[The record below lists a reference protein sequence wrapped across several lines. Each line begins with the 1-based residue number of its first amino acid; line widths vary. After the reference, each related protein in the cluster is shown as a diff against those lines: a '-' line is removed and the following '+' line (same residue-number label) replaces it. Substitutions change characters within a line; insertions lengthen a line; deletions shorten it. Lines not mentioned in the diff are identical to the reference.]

1 MAENY
6 DEESMKELATMDR
19 PMPGESLTN
28 DPDNPMPFEGPP
40 QYTELREALEAI
52 FDKLIDEANYTKLML
67 LLASQDFSIME
78 VTQVV
83 LHQGFSEGLWNPD
96 LMLLLIEPTAYMI
109 MALAERAEINFK
121 IMETDDEDDE
131 EEEEFLGIS
140 HENAKL
146 KNIKEGRFN
155 VPQAILPRQME
166 EQIEEL
172 PTLEEAQQEA
182 PPQEEAP
189 VPQQPSLLAPE
200 QG

>member
-52 FDKLIDEANYTKLML
+52 FDKLIDEANYTQLML
-67 LLASQDFSIME
+67 LLASKDFSIME

-109 MALAERAEINFK
+109 MALAERAEIDFN

-146 KNIKEGRFN
+146 KNIREGNFN
-155 VPQAILPRQME
+155 VPQAVLPRQME

-172 PTLEEAQQEA
+172 PTLEEAQQE
-182 PPQEEAP
+182 ET
-189 VPQQPSLLAPE
+189 PQQPSLLAPE

>member
-6 DEESMKELATMDR
+6 DEESMKELATMER

-40 QYTELREALEAI
+40 QHTELREALEAI
-52 FDKLIDEANYTKLML
+52 FDKLIDEANYTQLML
-67 LLASQDFSIME
+67 LLASKDFSIME

-96 LMLLLIEPTAYMI
+96 IMLLLIEPTAYMI
-109 MALAERAEINFK
+109 MALAERAEIDFN

-140 HENAKL
+140 HENSKL
-146 KNIKEGRFN
+146 KNIR
-155 VPQAILPRQME
+155 
-166 EQIEEL
+166 
-172 PTLEEAQQEA
+172 
-182 PPQEEAP
+182 
-189 VPQQPSLLAPE
+189 
-200 QG
+200 

>member
-6 DEESMKELATMDR
+6 DEESMKELATMER

-40 QYTELREALEAI
+40 QHTELREALEAI
-52 FDKLIDEANYTKLML
+52 FDKLIDEANYTQLML
-67 LLASQDFSIME
+67 LLASKDFSIME

-109 MALAERAEINFK
+109 MALAERAEIDFN

-146 KNIKEGRFN
+146 KNIREGRFN
-155 VPQAILPRQME
+155 VPQAVLPRQME

-172 PTLEEAQQEA
+172 PTLEEAQQE
-182 PPQEEAP
+182 EA
-189 VPQQPSLLAPE
+189 PQQPSLLAPE

>member
-52 FDKLIDEANYTKLML
+52 FDKLIDEANYTQLML
-67 LLASQDFSIME
+67 LLASKDFSIME

-109 MALAERAEINFK
+109 MALAERAEIDFN

-146 KNIKEGRFN
+146 KNIREGNFN
-155 VPQAILPRQME
+155 VPQAVLPRQME

-172 PTLEEAQQEA
+172 PTLEEAQQE
-182 PPQEEAP
+182 EA
-189 VPQQPSLLAPE
+189 PQQPSLLAPE

>member
-19 PMPGESLTN
+19 PMAGESLTN

-52 FDKLIDEANYTKLML
+52 FEKLIDEVNYTQLMK

-155 VPQAILPRQME
+155 VPQAVLPRQME

-172 PTLEEAQQEA
+172 PTLEEAQQGEA
-182 PPQEEAP
+182 PPEEEA
-189 VPQQPSLLAPE
+189 PQQPSLLAPE

>member
-19 PMPGESLTN
+19 PMAGESLTN

-52 FDKLIDEANYTKLML
+52 FEKLIDEVNYTQLMK

-109 MALAERAEINFK
+109 MALAERAEIDFD

-146 KNIKEGRFN
+146 KNIKEGHFN
-155 VPQAILPRQME
+155 VPQAVLPRQME

-172 PTLEEAQQEA
+172 PTLEEAQQGEA
-182 PPQEEAP
+182 PPEEEA
-189 VPQQPSLLAPE
+189 PQQPSLLAPE